1 MVGQIK
7 RKFRLS
13 STINCLE
20 QLPTDSRREV
30 IVAELFPAEA
40 PLPTH
45 TWEVVNRLGQLI
57 FASKLKFDRK
67 LFRTVD
73 GIITFLQKIQPHIP
87 EQFRDNSVY
96 QELFV
101 KHKIDALTAIVAD
114 FPKDQANAEDFSRET
129 IRSRIE
135 LGTSRPSVSTSGDR
149 IRLNCW
155 QPSEGTVKSDAGC
168 KDFFHLIEFLRQLS
182 KGRERLMRSP
192 WVQHA

>member
-1 MVGQIK
+1 VVGELK

-13 STINCLE
+13 SAINCLE

-30 IVAELFPAEA
+30 IVVELFPAEP
-40 PLPTH
+40 PLPTDM
-45 TWEVVNRLGQLI
+45 WEVVNRLGQLI

-67 LFRTVD
+67 LFRTID

-87 EQFRDNSVY
+87 EQFRDDSVY

-101 KHKIDALTAIVAD
+101 KHKKIDALTAIVAD

-135 LGTSRPSVSTSGDR
+135 SGY
-149 IRLNCW
+149 
-155 QPSEGTVKSDAGC
+155 E
-168 KDFFHLIEFLRQLS
+168 
-182 KGRERLMRSP
+182 
-192 WVQHA
+192 